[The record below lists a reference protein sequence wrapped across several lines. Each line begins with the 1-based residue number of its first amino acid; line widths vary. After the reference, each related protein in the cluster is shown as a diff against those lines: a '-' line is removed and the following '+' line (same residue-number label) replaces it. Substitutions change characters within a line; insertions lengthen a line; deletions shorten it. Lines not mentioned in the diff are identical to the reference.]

1 MPFSVVCFMGGI
13 MKDTITVQTVVNA
26 PMEKVWDYWNKPEY
40 IIHWVFASDD
50 WEAPA
55 ASNNLQI
62 GGKFKIT
69 MAAKDKSTSFDFAGV
84 YTTVKEHEMQRDG
97 WQTILENFK
106 KHLEGSNITQ

>member
-1 MPFSVVCFMGGI
+1 M
-13 MKDTITVQTVVNA
+13 A
-26 PMEKVWDYWNKPEY
+26 
-40 IIHWVFASDD
+40 FASDD

-62 GGKFKIT
+62 GGKFKIKIT

-84 YTTVKEHEMQRDG
+84 YTTVKEHEIQRSG

-106 KHLEGSNITQ
+106 KYIEASNITQ